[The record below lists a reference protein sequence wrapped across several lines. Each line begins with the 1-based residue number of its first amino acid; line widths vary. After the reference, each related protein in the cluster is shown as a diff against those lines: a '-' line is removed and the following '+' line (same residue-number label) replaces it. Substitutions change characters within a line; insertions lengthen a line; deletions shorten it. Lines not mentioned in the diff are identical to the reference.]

1 VPGRWEASSSEP
13 LRAVLGAIFL
23 YELASDPRTAG
34 RFAGYAPVVGSP
46 HAGFNAPPLH
56 PPAAF
61 FGVWGER
68 DTTVP
73 PAAANASDGVAVDTS
88 YAGGWRY
95 TAARAVTARWAEAN
109 GCRPEP
115 QPLGQPHSWGG
126 RGCVG
131 YQACAGGSEV
141 VECVWGGGGHDAPP
155 WAEDALLH
163 FMRRHVAH
171 ASRLPPPRPS
181 YYEAAQR
188 GGLSAGDAAEVAL
201 IATAVV
207 ALAAA
212 AAACVVR
219 CHRRRRQ
226 RQALLSSLSQRGIS
240 VGPCAPRASAGR
252 GGSMRTASLPVVAV
266 LEPAAE
272 EMEDPWAGG
281 AATVPPAAD

>member
-1 VPGRWEASSSEP
+1 M
-13 LRAVLGAIFL
+13 LTRACA
-23 YELASDPRTAG
+23 
-34 RFAGYAPVVGSP
+34 
-46 HAGFNAPPLH
+46 
-56 PPAAF
+56 
-61 FGVWGER
+61 
-68 DTTVP
+68 
-73 PAAANASDGVAVDTS
+73 
-88 YAGGWRY
+88 
-95 TAARAVTARWAEAN
+95 
-109 GCRPEP
+109 CRP
-115 QPLGQPHSWGG
+115 Q
-126 RGCVG
+126 
-131 YQACAGGSEV
+131 
-141 VECVWGGGGHDAPP
+141 
-155 WAEDALLH
+155 DALLH
-163 FMRRHVAH
+163 FMRPRASDAPLARTCPGRFSALARRRHVAN

-272 EMEDPWAGG
+272 EMACQMEDPWAGG